1 MSRTVT
7 LVRQAVGG
15 IFGTA
20 LMGAVLFGAAGRID
34 IPMFWWVIATLGI
47 LNLVGAL
54 GVDPGLLKER
64 RKPGPGGRDKFMVY
78 ASQVLYGVALIVAG
92 LDVGRFR
99 WTSVPQQLQVAGLI
113 GAAVGLGIA
122 IWAFVANPFFS
133 AVVRHQKERGHRV
146 ITGGP
151 YRFVRHP
158 GYTGILVASPS
169 LALALGSWI
178 AMIPMVL
185 MIPLIFRRLF
195 IEDLFLKAELEGYR
209 EYARRVPHLLF
220 PWP

>member
-1 MSRTVT
+1 MSRTLT
-7 LVRQAVGG
+7 LVRQAAGG
-15 IFGTA
+15 ILGTA
-20 LMGAVLFGAAGRID
+20 VMGVVLFGAAGRLD
-34 IPMFWWVIATLGI
+34 LPMFWWVLAIVGV

-54 GVDPGLLKER
+54 RVDPGLLKER
-64 RKPGPGGRDKFMVY
+64 RKPGPGGRDKLMVY
-78 ASQVLYGVALIVAG
+78 VSQVLYGAALIVAG
-92 LDVGRFR
+92 LDAGRFQ

-113 GAAVGLGIA
+113 GSAVGLGVA

-133 AVVRHQKERGHRV
+133 SVVRHQKERGHRV

-169 LALALGSWI
+169 LALALGSWL
-178 AMIPMVL
+178 AMIPMLL
-185 MIPLIFRRLF
+185 MIPMIFRRLF